1 MEEIVSRI
9 EAWLKAKNM
18 TPSELAKELQMN
30 RSSVVHMMSGR
41 NKPSLQ
47 FIINIALYDP
57 ELNLRFLLTGAS
69 QEPTTKEVTT
79 LEIKEVATA
88 LPQPITPTE
97 PKTKSKE
104 IVRERLIVL
113 KNDGTYDSF
122 TKEA

>member
-69 QEPTTKEVTT
+69 QEPTTKDVTT

>member
-97 PKTKSKE
+97 PKTKTKE

>member
-97 PKTKSKE
+97 PKTKAKE

>member
-47 FIINIALYDP
+47 FIINLALYDP
-57 ELNLRFLLTGAS
+57 EMNLRSLLTGVS
-69 QEPTTKEVTT
+69 QESTTKESIT
-79 LEIKEVATA
+79 LEIKDVATA
-88 LPQPITPTE
+88 LPQPITPTA
-97 PKTKSKE
+97 PKTKVKE

>member
-1 MEEIVSRI
+1 
-9 EAWLKAKNM
+9 
-18 TPSELAKELQMN
+18 
-30 RSSVVHMMSGR
+30 MSGR

-69 QEPTTKEVTT
+69 KEPTTKEGTT

-97 PKTKSKE
+97 PKTKTKE

>member
-47 FIINIALYDP
+47 FIINLALYDP
-57 ELNLRFLLTGAS
+57 EMNLRSLLTGVS
-69 QEPTTKEVTT
+69 HESTTKESTT
-79 LEIKEVATA
+79 LEIKDVATA
-88 LPQPITPTE
+88 LPQPITPTV
-97 PKTKSKE
+97 PKTKVKE

>member
-1 MEEIVSRI
+1 
-9 EAWLKAKNM
+9 
-18 TPSELAKELQMN
+18 MN

-97 PKTKSKE
+97 PKTKAKE

>member
-69 QEPTTKEVTT
+69 KEPTTKEGTT

-97 PKTKSKE
+97 PKTKAKE